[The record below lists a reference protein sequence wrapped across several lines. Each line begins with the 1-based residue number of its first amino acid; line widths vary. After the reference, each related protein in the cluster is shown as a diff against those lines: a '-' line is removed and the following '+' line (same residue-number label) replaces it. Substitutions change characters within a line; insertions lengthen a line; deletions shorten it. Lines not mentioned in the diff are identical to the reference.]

1 MTEQSTYNRPSR
13 YAMIPEWVIYHPDLT
28 GSDVRVYA
36 VMARMADA
44 EGRCYP
50 KADTVASRLN
60 VSDDTVRR
68 SIARLEAAGALR
80 VEPKMGAGGYRSNDF
95 LIAGDTP
102 LTNKITPERAKQK
115 ADAEANGRKS
125 AAAGGCRNSAATAAA
140 TVRRQVPQICGDK
153 EGEPSL
159 NENQLN
165 ENQIFPSTVPVED
178 TFDRFWQHYPRK
190 VSKIAA
196 RRKWATITK
205 GVVDPEAII
214 AGAEAFAAFVK
225 AEGTEPRFIKHPD
238 VWLNKGCWEDELIP
252 TSPARG
258 EQTLGG
264 IVSNLNS
271 ALDIVNGRRT
281 A

>member
-165 ENQIFPSTVPVED
+165 ENQISPSTVPVED
-178 TFDRFWQHYPRK
+178 PFDRFWQHYPRK

>member
-1 MTEQSTYNRPSR
+1 M
-13 YAMIPEWVIYHPDLT
+13 
-28 GSDVRVYA
+28 
-36 VMARMADA
+36 
-44 EGRCYP
+44 
-50 KADTVASRLN
+50 
-60 VSDDTVRR
+60 
-68 SIARLEAAGALR
+68 
-80 VEPKMGAGGYRSNDF
+80 
-95 LIAGDTP
+95 
-102 LTNKITPERAKQK
+102 
-115 ADAEANGRKS
+115 
-125 AAAGGCRNSAATAAA
+125 
-140 TVRRQVPQICGDK
+140 
-153 EGEPSL
+153 

-165 ENQIFPSTVPVED
+165 ENQISPSTVPVKD
-178 TFDRFWQHYPRK
+178 PFDRFWQHYPRK
-190 VSKIAA
+190 VSKVAA

-238 VWLNKGCWEDELIP
+238 VWLNKGCWEDELFP

>member
-165 ENQIFPSTVPVED
+165 ENQISPSTVPVED
-178 TFDRFWQHYPRK
+178 PFDRFWQHYPRK
-190 VSKIAA
+190 VSKVAA

>member
-165 ENQIFPSTVPVED
+165 ENQISPSTVPVED
-178 TFDRFWQHYPRK
+178 PFDRFWQHYPRK
-190 VSKIAA
+190 VSKVAA

-238 VWLNKGCWEDELIP
+238 VWLNKGCWEDELE
-252 TSPARG
+252 PAS
-258 EQTLGG
+258 E
-264 IVSNLNS
+264 
-271 ALDIVNGRRT
+271 RT
-281 A
+281 ASRSRTLADKSAQYERVLNRLGAAS

>member
-178 TFDRFWQHYPRK
+178 PFDRFWQHYPRK

-205 GVVDPEAII
+205 GEVDPEAII

>member
-125 AAAGGCRNSAATAAA
+125 AAAGGCRKSAATAAA

-165 ENQIFPSTVPVED
+165 ENQISPSTVPVED
-178 TFDRFWQHYPRK
+178 PFDRFWQHYPRK
-190 VSKIAA
+190 VSKVAA

-205 GVVDPEAII
+205 GGVDPEAVI
-214 AGAEAFAAFVK
+214 AGAAAFAAFTK
-225 AEGTEPRFIKHPD
+225 ADQTEPRFIKHPD
-238 VWLNKGCWEDELIP
+238 VWLNKGCWEDELEP
-252 TSPARG
+252 SS
-258 EQTLGG
+258 E
-264 IVSNLNS
+264 
-271 ALDIVNGRRT
+271 RT
-281 A
+281 ARRSRTLADKSAQYERVLNRLGAAS

>member
-165 ENQIFPSTVPVED
+165 ENQISPSTVPVED
-178 TFDRFWQHYPRK
+178 PFDRFWQHYPRK
-190 VSKIAA
+190 VSKVAA

-238 VWLNKGCWEDELIP
+238 VWLNKGCWGDELIP

>member
-102 LTNKITPERAKQK
+102 LTNEITPERAKQK

-159 NENQLN
+159 NENHLN
-165 ENQIFPSTVPVED
+165 ESQISPSTVPVED
-178 TFDRFWQHYPRK
+178 PFDRFWQHYPRK
-190 VSKIAA
+190 VSKVAA

-238 VWLNKGCWEDELIP
+238 VWLNKGCWEDELEP
-252 TSPARG
+252 SS
-258 EQTLGG
+258 E
-264 IVSNLNS
+264 
-271 ALDIVNGRRT
+271 RT
-281 A
+281 ARRSRTLADKSAQYERVLNRLGAAS

>member
-1 MTEQSTYNRPSR
+1 
-13 YAMIPEWVIYHPDLT
+13 MIPEWVIYHPDLT

-102 LTNKITPERAKQK
+102 LTNEITPERAKQK

-159 NENQLN
+159 NENHLN
-165 ENQIFPSTVPVED
+165 ENQISPSTVPVED
-178 TFDRFWQHYPRK
+178 PFDRFWQHYPRK

-196 RRKWATITK
+196 RRKWATIIK
-205 GVVDPEAII
+205 SGVDPEAVI
-214 AGAEAFAAFVK
+214 AGAAAFAAFTK
-225 AEGTEPRFIKHPD
+225 ADQTEPRFIKHPD
-238 VWLNKGCWEDELIP
+238 VWLNKGCWEDELEP
-252 TSPARG
+252 SSERTPRRSR
-258 EQTLGG
+258 TLADKSAQYER
-264 IVSNLNS
+264 VLNRLGAAS
-271 ALDIVNGRRT
+271 
-281 A
+281 

>member
-102 LTNKITPERAKQK
+102 LTNEITPERAKQK

-125 AAAGGCRNSAATAAA
+125 AAAGGCRNPAATAAA

-196 RRKWATITK
+196 RRRWDAAIKS
-205 GVVDPEAII
+205 GVDAEDII
-214 AGAEAFAAFVK
+214 SAAEAFAAFVK
-225 AEGTEPRFIKHPD
+225 AEDTEPRFIKHPD
-238 VWLNKGCWEDELIP
+238 VWLNKGCWEDELE
-252 TSPARG
+252 PAS
-258 EQTLGG
+258 E
-264 IVSNLNS
+264 
-271 ALDIVNGRRT
+271 RT
-281 A
+281 ASRSRTLADKSAQYERVLNRLGAAS

>member
-165 ENQIFPSTVPVED
+165 ENQISPSTVPVED
-178 TFDRFWQHYPRK
+178 PFDRFWQHYPRK

-238 VWLNKGCWEDELIP
+238 VWLNKGCWEDELE
-252 TSPARG
+252 PAS
-258 EQTLGG
+258 E
-264 IVSNLNS
+264 
-271 ALDIVNGRRT
+271 RT
-281 A
+281 ASRSRTLADKSAQYERVLNRLGAAS

>member
-178 TFDRFWQHYPRK
+178 PFDRFWQHYPRK
-190 VSKIAA
+190 VS
-196 RRKWATITK
+196 RRSPHGGSGTRPSRAGWMPRTSSPPQKPSLRSSRPTRPNLGSSSTRTCGSTRDAGRMSWSQPASEPPA
-205 GVVDPEAII
+205 DPA
-214 AGAEAFAAFVK
+214 
-225 AEGTEPRFIKHPD
+225 PWR
-238 VWLNKGCWEDELIP
+238 
-252 TSPARG
+252 TS
-258 EQTLGG
+258 
-264 IVSNLNS
+264 
-271 ALDIVNGRRT
+271 RRST
-281 A
+281 SES

>member
-102 LTNKITPERAKQK
+102 LTNEITPERAKQK

-125 AAAGGCRNSAATAAA
+125 AAAGGCRKSAATAAA

-165 ENQIFPSTVPVED
+165 ENQISPSTVPVED
-178 TFDRFWQHYPRK
+178 PFDRFWQHYPRK
-190 VSKIAA
+190 VSKVAA

>member
-44 EGRCYP
+44 DGRCFP

-80 VEPKMGAGGYRSNDF
+80 VSPRMGPNGYRANDYF
-95 LIAGDTP
+95 LAGDSP
-102 LTNKITPERAKQK
+102 LGEELDPRRVEQK
-115 ADAEANGRKS
+115 EAGLRKS
-125 AAAGGCRNSAATAAA
+125 AESPRLRNRAESESAS
-140 TVRRQVPQICGDK
+140 VRSRTTQICGDK

-159 NENQLN
+159 NENHLN
-165 ENQIFPSTVPVED
+165 ESQISPSTVPVED
-178 TFDRFWQHYPRK
+178 PFDRFWQHYPRK
-190 VSKIAA
+190 VSKVAA
-196 RRKWATITK
+196 RRRWATIIK
-205 GVVDPEAII
+205 SGVDPEAVI
-214 AGAEAFAAFVK
+214 AGAAAFAAFTK
-225 AEGTEPRFIKHPD
+225 ADQTEPRFIKHPD

-252 TSPARG
+252 ASPARG
-258 EQTLGG
+258 ERTLGG
-264 IVSNLNS
+264 IISNLNS

>member
-178 TFDRFWQHYPRK
+178 PFDRFWQHYPRK
-190 VSKIAA
+190 VSKVAA

>member
-125 AAAGGCRNSAATAAA
+125 AAAGGCRESAATAAA

-165 ENQIFPSTVPVED
+165 ENQISPSTVPVED
-178 TFDRFWQHYPRK
+178 PFDRFWQHYPRK
-190 VSKIAA
+190 VSKVAA